1 MAQDPNQPFYWNFN
15 PAPGYNASQ
24 DPAYWAAQNEYAMN
38 KRNAQQEADEAA
50 AEALLNQKQANLTTN
65 TNNINNSFDSTFTPD
80 FYSNYAK
87 QLMSYWQP
95 DLDQQHTDAQ
105 HQLNYTFAD
114 AQPGGGSAASD
125 AFGRLQK
132 AYDTAELQAN
142 DNSQSQANQLRSNV
156 EGQRSALLSSVSGD
170 TDPGPLSRRPSG
182 QSAAFLSRPRTRR
195 WVTSSRTSPAS
206 LLPPCRPLVAA
217 LCLAFPRPGRLLPA
231 AQAPRMSSTASVG

>member
-24 DPAYWAAQNEYAMN
+24 DPAHWAAQNEYAMN

-170 TDPGPLSRRPSG
+170 TDPGAAVAQTQRTIGSIPLAPAYSPLGDVFSNLTGQFATAVQAARGSSVFGIPTTRQTSASG
-182 QSAAFLSRPRTRR
+182 TGSEDVFNS
-195 WVTSSRTSPAS
+195 
-206 LLPPCRPLVAA
+206 
-217 LCLAFPRPGRLLPA
+217 
-231 AQAPRMSSTASVG
+231 